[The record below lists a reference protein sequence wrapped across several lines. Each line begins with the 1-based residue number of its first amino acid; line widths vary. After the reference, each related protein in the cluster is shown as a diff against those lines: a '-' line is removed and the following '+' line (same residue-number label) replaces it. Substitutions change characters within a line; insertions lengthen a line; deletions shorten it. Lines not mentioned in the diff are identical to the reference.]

1 MNSPL
6 NLYVSSKGVDHG
18 PLTLEE
24 AIQKVGSGQ
33 FKPDDLS
40 WHQGVSGWVK
50 LKELPEWSQIN
61 KAPLPSLT
69 PEKIPSVK
77 EQKQTNPSVKSTS
90 PKTGKI
96 KRKVTTSQAANS
108 AATFE
113 ESSAPVPKSG
123 MGVIGKLM
131 VALAILVFLCTF
143 AVVGF
148 LVYKN
153 LDRFIPSEVVAP
165 PTPSEVEAPPPV
177 TEPVTEEPTESDEPD
192 PFAPPQ

>member
-33 FKPDDLS
+33 FEPDDLS

-61 KAPLPSLT
+61 KSPLPSLT
-69 PEKIPSVK
+69 PEKQQPL
-77 EQKQTNPSVKSTS
+77 EEYKQTKPSAKNA
-90 PKTGKI
+90 PYKTNKI
-96 KRKVTTSQAANS
+96 LPKVTSGNAVAP
-108 AATFE
+108 AFE
-113 ESSAPVPKSG
+113 DSSTPAVKMG
-123 MGVIGKLM
+123 MGILGKLM

-153 LDRFIPSEVVAP
+153 LDKFMP
-165 PTPSEVEAPPPV
+165 PQAVTPPAA
-177 TEPVTEEPTESDEPD
+177 TEPVIEKPTLTDEPD

>member
-1 MNSPL
+1 MNPPL

-33 FKPDDLS
+33 FQPDDLS

-50 LKELPEWSQIN
+50 MKELPEWPQIN

-69 PEKIPSVK
+69 PEKIPPVE
-77 EQKQTNPSVKSTS
+77 EQKQANPSIKSS
-90 PKTGKI
+90 PQKTGKI
-96 KRKVTTSQAANS
+96 KRKITTRQAADS
-108 AATFE
+108 TTAFE
-113 ESSAPVPKSG
+113 ESSAPVPKTG
-123 MGVIGKLM
+123 MGVLAKLM

-153 LDRFIPSEVVAP
+153 LDRFIPPEVEAP
-165 PTPSEVEAPPPV
+165 PLPSEVEAPPPV

>member
-40 WHQGVSGWVK
+40 WHQGVAGWVK

-108 AATFE
+108 AVTFE
-113 ESSAPVPKSG
+113 ESSAPVPKTG
-123 MGVIGKLM
+123 MGALGKLM
-131 VALAILVFLCTF
+131 VAMAILVFLCTF

-153 LDRFIPSEVVAP
+153 LDRFI
-165 PTPSEVEAPPPV
+165 PSEVEAPPPV